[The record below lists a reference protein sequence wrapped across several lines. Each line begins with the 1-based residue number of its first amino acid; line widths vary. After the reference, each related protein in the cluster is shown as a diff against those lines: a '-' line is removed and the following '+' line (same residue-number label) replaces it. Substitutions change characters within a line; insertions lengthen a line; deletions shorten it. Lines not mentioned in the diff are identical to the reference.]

1 MNARPPMLSASVLD
15 ACFKLILVD
24 PENSKSHSQFC
35 QRGLQ
40 KFSLCIQPM
49 HWDNL
54 RHFLAVARSG
64 SLSGA
69 GRSLRVNPA
78 TVSRHIEQLEQELET
93 RLFLRE
99 PSGYVLTS
107 AGERLMARAEALEQE
122 VLACG
127 ATVANETAVA
137 GLVVVTAAETLA
149 SAFVLRHLPALRAA
163 YPALRVELHRTERLL
178 NLSRRE
184 ADIALRYGRPR
195 QLDLRARR
203 IARLDFGLY
212 ASPAWIEQF
221 GLPRESGDL
230 KNCDVI
236 DWGDDRPDYPAIR
249 WFTQATDISR
259 VIFRANSPS
268 DRLTAAREG
277 MGVALGPCLVGD
289 ADAGLVRLLPELELV
304 GPEVWL
310 LVHRELA
317 DLARVRVVPDVL
329 AQCART
335 DVGRFAGRTNLP

>member
-1 MNARPPMLSASVLD
+1 MISIAKGVCKNSAY
-15 ACFKLILVD
+15 A
-24 PENSKSHSQFC
+24 
-35 QRGLQ
+35 
-40 KFSLCIQPM
+40 FSLCIQPM

-69 GRSLRVNPA
+69 GRCLGVSPA
-78 TVSRHIEQLEQELET
+78 TVSRHIEQLEQELGT

-99 PSGYVLTS
+99 PSGYVCTS

-122 VLACG
+122 VFACQE
-127 ATVANETAVA
+127 TVASETAVA
-137 GLVVVTAAETLA
+137 GRVLVTATETLA
-149 SAFVLRHLPALRAA
+149 SAFVSRHLPALRSA
-163 YPALRVELHRTERLL
+163 YPALRVELVRTDQTL

-184 ADIALRYGRPR
+184 ADIALRLARPH

-221 GLPRESGDL
+221 GSPRESSDL

-236 DWGDDRPDYPAIR
+236 DWVDERPDYPAIR
-249 WFTQATDISR
+249 WFIKATDTSR

-277 MGVALGPCLVGD
+277 MGVALGP
-289 ADAGLVRLLPELELV
+289 GLVRLLPELELV

-317 DLARVRVVPDVL
+317 DLARVRVVLDVL
-329 AQCART
+329 AQCARA
-335 DVGRFAGRTNLP
+335 DVSRFAGRTKQVAGN